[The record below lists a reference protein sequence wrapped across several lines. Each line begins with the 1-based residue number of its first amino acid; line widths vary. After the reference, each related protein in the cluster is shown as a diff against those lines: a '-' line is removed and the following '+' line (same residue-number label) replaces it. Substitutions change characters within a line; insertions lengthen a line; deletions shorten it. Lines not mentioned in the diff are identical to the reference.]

1 MSEEF
6 KALDRLVKSR
16 QMIVF
21 FILMSICAILFY
33 PILEM
38 KRRKALQLQQSIK
51 AANRSKVE
59 SFGGACL
66 KKVD

>member
-1 MSEEF
+1 MGEEF

-21 FILMSICAILFY
+21 FILMSIGSILFH

-51 AANRSKVE
+51 AANRSKFE

-66 KKVD
+66 KRVE